1 MRWAGINVSVI
12 CELLQQSRSGKTVKE
27 ENYMRTWHKSIPMKK
42 LHEELGLY
50 KGVWSSQMDRYW
62 ESSDGYTVS
71 SRQIRTPIGT
81 VEHLAIE
88 RIGGGDIPWAVKQ
101 EIKDELFGSRSVA
114 IEVFPA
120 KKNLVDV
127 ADVYHLWVLPKDYQ
141 LPFGIHPTREPQGS
155 PVQRGYDFNMDD
167 VLSWNNSPDRQQVYK

>member
-1 MRWAGINVSVI
+1 
-12 CELLQQSRSGKTVKE
+12 
-27 ENYMRTWHKSIPMKK
+27 
-42 LHEELGLY
+42 
-50 KGVWSSQMDRYW
+50 MDRYW

-88 RIGGGDIPWAVKQ
+88 RIGGGDIPWTVKQ
-101 EIKDELFGSRSVA
+101 EIKDELFGSRAVA
-114 IEVFPA
+114 VEVYPA

-127 ADVYHLWVLPKDYQ
+127 ADIYHLWVLPKDYQ
-141 LPFGIHPTREPQGS
+141 LPFGIHPTRDPQGT

-167 VLSWNNSPDRQQVYK
+167 VMAWNNSPERQAVYNAK